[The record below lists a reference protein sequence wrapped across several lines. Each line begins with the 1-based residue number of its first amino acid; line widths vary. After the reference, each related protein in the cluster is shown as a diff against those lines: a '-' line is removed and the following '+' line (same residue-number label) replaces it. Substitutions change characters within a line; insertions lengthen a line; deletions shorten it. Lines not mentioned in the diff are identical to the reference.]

1 MGSYLD
7 VPTALKW
14 QTCLAR
20 GYFELLLDMYAG
32 TITLNELR
40 VLAAVAENHINGELK
55 GVTMI
60 ASELSLARSTV
71 SRVVIRG
78 ITERRLL
85 ELPHPDDQR
94 RRIIRLS
101 PAEEARIRRFSEKT
115 MRMRAQC
122 ETCLRLP
129 FVRVRGNVSY

>member
-1 MGSYLD
+1 MSSHMD
-7 VPTALKW
+7 VPIALRW
-14 QTCLAR
+14 LTCLSR
-20 GYFELLLDMYAG
+20 GYFEMLLDLYAG

-40 VLAAVAENHINGELK
+40 ILAAVAENHINGESK

-78 ITERRLL
+78 VAEGRFV
-85 ELPHPDDQR
+85 ELPHPSDQR
-94 RRIIRLS
+94 RRIVRLS
-101 PAEEARIRRFSEKT
+101 PQEEARIRRFSEKS

-122 ETCLRLP
+122 EAVLRLP
-129 FVRVRGNVSY
+129 FMQVRGNVEY